1 MKNTLKAF
9 RMKPNII
16 EKINKLV
23 ELENQ
28 ERSLF
33 SNESK
38 ASERE
43 IVEAAIDYYF
53 ALKTAEP
60 VNDPL
65 AQKIEMIF
73 NNTMMLYIRE
83 LAKSLDGINYAVQK
97 NSEFTQLL
105 VKYDKMLPRDE
116 ETMIKLIANPSR
128 FEKYIDRKLLSSVE
142 ENNEDE

>member
-1 MKNTLKAF
+1 MKKNRKSYRF
-9 RMKPNII
+9 DDRVV
-16 EKINKLV
+16 EKINRLV
-23 ELENQ
+23 EMECLEK
-28 ERSLF
+28 
-33 SNESK
+33 SK
-38 ASERE
+38 LSIHSITSERE

-53 ALKTAEP
+53 AMKTAEP